1 MEMDKKD
8 LEAII
13 RATLQSMNGQGPVKA
28 ASGGGLSVA
37 DFPLQEKRPEMIRSR
52 TGKKLDELTLGNLT
66 SGKVSFADFQ
76 IAPGTL
82 EYQAQIAD
90 AAKRSQIA
98 DNLRRSKELVD
109 VSDDEILAL
118 YAALRPYRS
127 TKAQLIGYA
136 EHLEKEHKAMLC
148 AQLFREAA
156 EVYEKRGMLYSE

>member
-1 MEMDKKD
+1 MDKKD

-13 RATLQSMNGQGPVKA
+13 RATLKSMEGQGSANPKT
-28 ASGGGLSVA
+28 ASSGGLSVK
-37 DFPLQEKRPEMIRSR
+37 DFPLQEKSPELIKSR
-52 TGKKLDELTLGNLT
+52 TGKNLGELTLEGLT

-76 IAPGTL
+76 IAPVTL

-90 AAKRSQIA
+90 AAKRPQIA

-127 TKAQLIGYA
+127 TKAQLVDYA
-136 EHLEKEHKAMLC
+136 EHLEKEHNAVLC